1 MNYKHLSQIERYQI
15 YSLMKANQSITQ
27 IAEQLGRHK
36 STISRELGRNEGC
49 RGYRPKQACELA
61 LNRSQGSRNAREV
74 EPWVKREADVLLGL
88 QWSPEQIAGKLPVS
102 HETLYLHVYADKAN
116 GGKLWKNLRC
126 QKQKRKR
133 YAGGQDRRGQIP
145 NRRPLSERP
154 GHIEDRKQ
162 VGHWE
167 GDTVIGAN
175 HKQAIV
181 TVVERKSGYAVI
193 AKVENKTADLVS
205 AAIVNRLKPFG
216 GKVKTLTFDNGKE
229 FCGHGKIDEALGSTS
244 YFARPFA
251 SWERGS
257 NENFNGLLRQY
268 VPKKRSMESI
278 TDEEIRM
285 IENRLNNRPR
295 KRLGFRT
302 PSEVFHQ
309 SLRRVAL
316 RP

>member
-1 MNYKHLSQIERYQI
+1 
-15 YSLMKANQSITQ
+15 MKAQHNITQ
-27 IAEQLGRHK
+27 IAVLLGRNK
-36 STISRELGRNEGC
+36 STISRELHRNAGS

-61 LNRSQGSRNAREV
+61 AQRSESSRNASTLA
-74 EPWVKREADVLLGL
+74 PWVKEQANVLLKL

-102 HETLYLHVYADKAN
+102 HETLYLHVYADKAH
-116 GGKLWKNLRC
+116 GGNLWKNLRC

-133 YAGGQDRRGQIP
+133 YASGRDRRGQIP

-154 GHIEDRKQ
+154 AHIEGRKQ

-167 GDTVIGAN
+167 CDTVIGAN

-181 TVVERKSGYAVI
+181 TVVERKSGFAVM
-193 AKVENKTADLVS
+193 AKVSNKTADLVGS
-205 AAIVNRLKPFG
+205 AIIDALTPFEAR
-216 GKVKTLTFDNGKE
+216 VKTLTYDNGKE
-229 FCGHGKIDEALGSTS
+229 FCGHAKIDAALGSTG

-268 VPKKRSMESI
+268 VPKKRQMANI
-278 TDEEIRM
+278 TDEEIKM

-302 PSEVFHQ
+302 PAEVFHQ
-309 SLRRVAL
+309 SLSRVAL
-316 RP
+316 RA

>member
-1 MNYKHLSQIERYQI
+1 MFSIQGFLTGQSKLHDEYKHLSQIERYQI

-27 IAEQLGRHK
+27 IADQLGRHK
-36 STISRELGRNEGC
+36 STISRELGRNEG
-49 RGYRPKQACELA
+49 RPKQACELA

-74 EPWVKREADVLLGL
+74 DPWVKREADVLLGL
-88 QWSPEQIAGKLPVS
+88 QWSLEQIAGKLPVS

-116 GGKLWKNLRC
+116 GGKLWKNLRG

-133 YAGGQDRRGQIP
+133 YARGQDRRGQIP

-167 GDTVIGAN
+167 GDTLIGAN

-216 GKVKTLTFDNGKE
+216 TKVKTLTFDNGKE
-229 FCGHGKIDEALGSTS
+229 FCGHGKIDKSLGSTS

-268 VPKKRSMESI
+268 VPKKRSME
-278 TDEEIRM
+278 
-285 IENRLNNRPR
+285 
-295 KRLGFRT
+295 
-302 PSEVFHQ
+302 
-309 SLRRVAL
+309 
-316 RP
+316 

>member
-36 STISRELGRNEGC
+36 STISREIGRNEGC
-49 RGYRPKQACELA
+49 RGYRPNQACELA
-61 LNRSQGSRNAREV
+61 LARSQGSRNAREV
-74 EPWVKREADVLLGL
+74 KPWVMCQADVLLGL
-88 QWSPEQIAGKLPVS
+88 QWSPEQIASKLPVS
-102 HETLYLHVYADKAN
+102 HESLYLHVYADKAH
-116 GGKLWKNLRC
+116 GGTLWKNLRC

-133 YAGGQDRRGQIP
+133 YASGRDRRGQIP

-154 GHIEDRKQ
+154 AHIDKRLQ

-167 GDTVIGAN
+167 CDTVIGAN

-181 TVVERKSGYAVI
+181 TVVERKSGYAVM
-193 AKVENKTADLVS
+193 AKVSNKTADLVDS
-205 AAIVNRLKPFG
+205 AIIEALMPFQAR
-216 GKVKTLTFDNGKE
+216 VKTLTYDNGKE
-229 FCGHGKIDEALGSTS
+229 FSGHARIDEALGSTG

-268 VPKKRSMESI
+268 VPKKRSMN
-278 TDEEIRM
+278 TVDTEEITM
-285 IENRLNNRPR
+285 IQNRLNNRPR
-295 KRLGFRT
+295 KRLGFKT
-302 PSEVFHQ
+302 PAEVFNQ
-309 SLRRVAL
+309 SLKRVAL
-316 RP
+316 RT